1 MLLLDLTTA
10 GVPPEQVKVLD
21 GSLAAALD
29 DQGVD
34 AVTRADLR
42 TMASVAADLS
52 TAGCNSDSDSCLAEL
67 AAALGADL
75 VVSGQVGRLDT
86 TYVLQLSLFDANAGR
101 AMAREELR
109 GQALTL
115 LADRIPDA
123 VARLIDRAPLLKS
136 ATTTTTTTTTS
147 PLVWVGASAIA
158 VGATAA
164 VVLGG
169 FTWVL
174 DDSLS
179 NPNPVAR
186 DRAFALQAEPW
197 TLAGAV
203 VGVAAAATGG
213 VMLSMGLSE

>member
-1 MLLLDLTTA
+1 VLLLDLTTA

-21 GSLAAALD
+21 GSLAAALA

-52 TAGCNSDSDSCLAEL
+52 TAGCDADSDSCLTEL

-75 VVSGQVGRLDT
+75 VLSGQVGRLDT

-123 VARLIDRAPLLKS
+123 VARLTDRAPLLKTT
-136 ATTTTTTTTTS
+136 ATTTS
-147 PLVWVGASAIA
+147 SSASALMWVGGSALA

-169 FTWVL
+169 LTWVL

-179 NPNPVAR
+179 NPNPVAS
-186 DRAFALQAEPW
+186 DRTFALQAEPW
-197 TLAGAV
+197 TLAGAL
-203 VGVAAAATGG
+203 VGVVTAATGG
-213 VMLSMGLSE
+213 VMLTVGLSE

>member
-21 GSLAAALD
+21 GSVAAALD

-136 ATTTTTTTTTS
+136 ATTTTAS

-164 VVLGG
+164 VALGG
-169 FTWVL
+169 FTWLL

-179 NPNPVAR
+179 LPDPVAR

-197 TLAGAV
+197 TLAGAL

>member
-42 TMASVAADLS
+42 TMASVATDLS

-75 VVSGQVGRLDT
+75 VLSGQVGRLDT

-123 VARLIDRAPLLKS
+123 VARLTDRAPLLKS
-136 ATTTTTTTTTS
+136 TTTTTSTAS
-147 PLVWVGASAIA
+147 PLVWVGAGALA

-164 VVLGG
+164 VALGG

-186 DRAFALQAEPW
+186 DRAFALQCR
-197 TLAGAV
+197 
-203 VGVAAAATGG
+203 
-213 VMLSMGLSE
+213 

>member
-75 VVSGQVGRLDT
+75 VLSGQVGRLDT

-123 VARLIDRAPLLKS
+123 VARLTDRAPLLKS
-136 ATTTTTTTTTS
+136 TTTTTSTAS
-147 PLVWVGASAIA
+147 PLVWVGAGALA

-164 VVLGG
+164 VALGG

-186 DRAFALQAEPW
+186 DRAFALQCR
-197 TLAGAV
+197 
-203 VGVAAAATGG
+203 
-213 VMLSMGLSE
+213 

>member
-136 ATTTTTTTTTS
+136 ATTTTAS

-164 VVLGG
+164 VALGG
-169 FTWVL
+169 FTWLL

-179 NPNPVAR
+179 NPDPVAR

-197 TLAGAV
+197 TLAGAL

-213 VMLSMGLSE
+213 VMLSLGLSE

>member
-136 ATTTTTTTTTS
+136 ATTTTAS

-164 VVLGG
+164 VALGG
-169 FTWVL
+169 FTWLL

-179 NPNPVAR
+179 NPDPVAR

-197 TLAGAV
+197 TLAGAL